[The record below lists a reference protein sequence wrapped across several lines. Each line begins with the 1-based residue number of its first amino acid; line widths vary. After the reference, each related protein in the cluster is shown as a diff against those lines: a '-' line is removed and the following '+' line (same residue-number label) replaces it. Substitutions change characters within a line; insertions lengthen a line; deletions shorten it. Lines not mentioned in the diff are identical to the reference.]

1 MEQENKV
8 EEVEQPNKQEPVKL
22 KESKTPAKSSR
33 MCALRIRG
41 ITKVQQEIKDTLKM
55 LNLHRK
61 NHCVILDNNPTIVGM
76 LKKAKD
82 YITWGEIDESTVKL
96 LFEKRGELYEGPEKD
111 KTGKLS
117 YSSKYND
124 YAGKKYKK
132 YFRLNPPKGGFEKK
146 GIKTPFTIGGALG
159 YRGNSITKLI
169 KKMI

>member
-82 YITWGEIDESTVKL
+82 YIGEKL
-96 LFEKRGELYEGPEKD
+96 M
-111 KTGKLS
+111 
-117 YSSKYND
+117 NQQ
-124 YAGKKYKK
+124 
-132 YFRLNPPKGGFEKK
+132 
-146 GIKTPFTIGGALG
+146 
-159 YRGNSITKLI
+159 
-169 KKMI
+169 